1 MVDLKHHFFSLNYY
15 KKISQNVSKK
25 LLFIHYTGNFLYY
38 ERSLRNKVN
47 TALQNKQSLVGD
59 NYFFDTVRISV
70 NTYYR
75 ILYIPDTYV
84 LLKLLLSSFL
94 AIYRKIEIAPA
105 FLMYDLNGKN
115 STTS

>member
-1 MVDLKHHFFSLNYY
+1 MLAVNLWVTITFLIPLEFQWVDIIAF
-15 KKISQNVSKK
+15 
-25 LLFIHYTGNFLYY
+25 
-38 ERSLRNKVN
+38 R
-47 TALQNKQSLVGD
+47 
-59 NYFFDTVRISV
+59 
-70 NTYYR
+70 
-75 ILYIPDTYV
+75 YIPDTYV